1 MLWRSTLPRVEEKR
15 GHTEPAGA
23 ALPAPEPALKGDDL
37 GSVEQNTIHIFER
50 ASASVVSVANRA
62 MVRDL
67 FGFQLYEIPRGA
79 GSGFMWDRDGHII
92 SNYHVVHEASA
103 ITVTLRDG
111 ASFEAQLVGVDPDH
125 DIAVLRITAPADSLV
140 PLSVGTSGGLLVGQ
154 RVLAIGNPFGLDTSL
169 SVGVVSALGRSIVS
183 MTQRRIHDVIQTD
196 AAINPGNSGGPLL
209 DSAGRLIG
217 INTAIISPSGA
228 YAGIGFAVPV
238 DTVRRVVPQL
248 IKHGRVRRVGLGIQI
263 IPDHMSRE
271 WGVDGVAI
279 LRRLPGG
286 AAAACGLRGLRQSR
300 RDGVVLGDI
309 LVGVDG
315 EQIHGNDD
323 LLAVLD
329 RHEAGDTVSV
339 TYKRDGEEDTREIV
353 LQHLD

>member
-279 LRRLPGG
+279 LRCLPGG